1 MPAIHATAIVSPAA
15 KLDDS
20 VTVGAYSIIE
30 ADVTIGADTVIGPHC
45 VIRSGTELGKQN
57 RIYQFCSIGEDPQD
71 KKYAGEETRLRIGDR
86 NTIREFCTLNRGTA
100 QDKCETVLGDDNWL
114 MAYVHIAHDCAV
126 GNETIFA
133 NNVTLAGHVT
143 VGDFVIWG
151 GFSGAH
157 QFVRVGAHSFI
168 ANNAGVSRD
177 VPPYIMASGQP
188 ASPRGIN
195 SEGLKRRGFDAQQL
209 KNIKD
214 AFRMLYRS
222 GMRLEEATE
231 QIQAISEDQPE
242 LKIFGDFLSKVA
254 TRSIVR

>member
-1 MPAIHATAIVSPAA
+1 MPAIHETAIVSPAA
-15 KLDDS
+15 ELADS

-30 ADVTIGADTVIGPHC
+30 SGVKIGADSEIGPHC
-45 VIRSGTELGKQN
+45 VIRSGTEMGEQN
-57 RIYQFCSIGEDPQD
+57 HIYQFCSIGEDPQD
-71 KKYAGEETRLRIGDR
+71 KKYAGEETRLVIGNG

-100 QDKCETVLGDDNWL
+100 QDKGDTTLGDNNWL
-114 MAYVHIAHDCAV
+114 MAYVHIAHDCVV

-143 VGDFVIWG
+143 VDDYVIWG

-157 QFVRVGAHSFI
+157 QFVRVGAHAFI

-209 KNIKD
+209 KNIKA

-222 GMRLEEATE
+222 GMRLEEACE
-231 QIQAISEDQPE
+231 QILDIAKEQPE
-242 LKIFGDFLSKVA
+242 LEIFGDFLAKVA

>member
-1 MPAIHATAIVSPAA
+1 MPAIHETAIVSPAA
-15 KLDDS
+15 ELADS
-20 VTVGAYSIIE
+20 VTVGTYSIIE
-30 ADVTIGADTVIGPHC
+30 SGVKIGADSEIGPHC
-45 VIRSGTELGKQN
+45 VIRSGTEMGEQN
-57 RIYQFCSIGEDPQD
+57 HIYQFCSIGEDPQD
-71 KKYAGEETRLRIGDR
+71 KKYAGEETRLVIGNG

-100 QDKCETVLGDDNWL
+100 QDKGDTTLGDNNWL
-114 MAYVHIAHDCAV
+114 MAYVHIAHDCVV

-143 VGDFVIWG
+143 VDDYVIWG

-157 QFVRVGAHSFI
+157 QFVRVGAHAFI

-209 KNIKD
+209 KNIKA

-222 GMRLEEATE
+222 GMRLEEACE
-231 QIQAISEDQPE
+231 QILDIAKEQPE
-242 LKIFGDFLSKVA
+242 LEIFGDFLAKVA

>member
-1 MPAIHATAIVSPAA
+1 MPAIHETAIVSPEAQLA
-15 KLDDS
+15 DS
-20 VTVGAYSIIE
+20 VKVGAYSIVE
-30 ADVTIGADTVIGPHC
+30 AGVSIGADTEIGPHC
-45 VIRSGTELGKQN
+45 VIRSGTEMGERN
-57 RIYQFCSIGEDPQD
+57 RIFQFCSIGEDPQD
-71 KKYAGEETRLRIGDR
+71 KKYDGEETRLIIGND
-86 NTIREFCTLNRGTA
+86 NTVREFCTLNRGTA
-100 QDKCETVLGDDNWL
+100 QDKGETLVGDNNWL
-114 MAYVHIAHDCAV
+114 MAYVHIAHDCV
-126 GNETIFA
+126 IGNETIFA

-143 VGDFVIWG
+143 VDDYVIWG

-157 QFVRVGAHSFI
+157 QFVRVGAYAFI

-195 SEGLKRRGFDAQQL
+195 SEGLKRRQFDTQQV

-231 QIQAISEDQPE
+231 QILGLAEEQPE

-254 TRSIVR
+254 SRSIVR